1 MSCYDA
7 VLLDAFGTLIGLDDP
22 FGRLRTAART
32 RLGAEVSQT
41 DAERAMLAE
50 VAYYEVHC
58 HEAADADSLLA
69 LRLAC
74 AGIVRDEL
82 GLGITAEHALSALAE
97 AIVFHA
103 YDDVAPTLRGL
114 REAEVAT
121 AVVSNW
127 DCSLPDTLRDAG
139 IEIPVVV
146 DSATSGTAKP
156 DPAIFHRALERL
168 GVAADRALHVGDL
181 HTTDGEGARAAG
193 VDVRIIDRSGVAG
206 PGTIASLTEILPLVR

>member
-1 MSCYDA
+1 VSRYDA

-22 FGRLRTAART
+22 FGRLRTAARSQ
-32 RLGAEVSQT
+32 LGVEVAQE

-58 HEAADADSLLA
+58 HEASDAESLHA
-69 LRLAC
+69 LRLTC

-82 GLGITAEHALSALAE
+82 GLEITEERALSALAE
-97 AIVFHA
+97 AIVFHV
-103 YDDVAPTLRGL
+103 YDDVAPTLAGL
-114 REAEVAT
+114 GDANVST

-127 DCSLPDTLRDAG
+127 DCSLPDTLQRVG

-156 DPAIFHRALERL
+156 DPAIFRRALDLL

-181 HTTDGEGARAAG
+181 HATDGEGARAAG
-193 VDVRIIDRSGVAG
+193 VDVRILDRSGVAG
-206 PGTIASLTEILPLVR
+206 AGTIASLTEILQLVR

>member
-1 MSCYDA
+1 VSRYDA

-22 FGRLRTAART
+22 FGRLRAAAQS
-32 RLGAEVSQT
+32 RLAAEVSQE

-58 HEAADADSLLA
+58 HEASDADSLHA
-69 LRLAC
+69 LRLTC

-82 GLGITAEHALSALAE
+82 GLDIAAEHALTALTE

-103 YDDVAPTLRGL
+103 YDDVTPTLDGL
-114 REAEVAT
+114 REAAVAT

-127 DCSLPDTLRDAG
+127 DCSLPGTLHDVG
-139 IEIPVVV
+139 IDIPIVV
-146 DSATSGTAKP
+146 DSATSGSAKP

-168 GVAADRALHVGDL
+168 GVQPDRALHVGDL

-193 VDVRIIDRSGVAG
+193 VDVRILDRSGVAG
-206 PGTIASLTEILPLVR
+206 PGTIASLTEILLLVR